1 MARARPLVAIVTPHL
16 AAANN
21 GNWQTAARYARF
33 LRGRYRVRLGTGW
46 QGAPDILIA
55 LHARRSAA
63 AVASF
68 ATAFPDRPLIVVLT
82 GTDLYRD
89 IDTDADARRSL
100 QRATRLVVLN
110 DDGIARLPRALRPK
124 AVAIVQS
131 ARPLA
136 PAPKRRGFNVAV
148 VGHLRDEKNP
158 QLVWRVLDGWPSAEP
173 LHLWHAGRA
182 LDAALGREAERRT
195 NADPRYT
202 WLGDQPRSRL
212 RQRVRACQLLLH
224 PSHMEGGALAV
235 IEAVTAHTPV
245 IGSRIDGNTGL
256 LGADYPGLFAPDDA
270 DAARSLLLRAAHEPR
285 FLAQLARR
293 CRRAARRFTPARE
306 GRDVRRLVDNCLA
319 APRSRRTHR

>member
-1 MARARPLVAIVTPHL
+1 MARPRPLVAIVTPYL

-33 LRGRYRVRLGTGW
+33 LRGRYRVQVGTNW
-46 QGAPDILIA
+46 QGTPDLLIA

-68 ATAFPDRPLIVVLT
+68 AAAFPDRPLIVVLT

-89 IDTDADARRSL
+89 IDSDAGAQRSL
-100 QRATRLVVLN
+100 QLATRLVVLN
-110 DDGIARLPRALRPK
+110 DDGIARLPRAVQGK
-124 AVAIVQS
+124 AQTIVQS

-158 QLVWRVLDGWPSAEP
+158 QLLWRVLDRWPADVP
-173 LHLWHAGRA
+173 LHVWHAGRP
-182 LDAALGREAERRT
+182 LDEALGREAARR
-195 NADPRYT
+195 ADSDPRYT

-212 RQRVRACQLLLH
+212 RQRVRGCQLLLH
-224 PSHMEGGALAV
+224 PSRMEGGALAV
-235 IEAVTAHTPV
+235 IEAVAAHTPV

-270 DAARSLLLRAAHEPR
+270 DAARDLLLRAAREPR

-293 CRRAARRFTPARE
+293 CERAARRFTPERE
-306 GRDVRRLVDNCLA
+306 GRDVHRLVDNCLA
-319 APRSRRTHR
+319 AALSRRNRR